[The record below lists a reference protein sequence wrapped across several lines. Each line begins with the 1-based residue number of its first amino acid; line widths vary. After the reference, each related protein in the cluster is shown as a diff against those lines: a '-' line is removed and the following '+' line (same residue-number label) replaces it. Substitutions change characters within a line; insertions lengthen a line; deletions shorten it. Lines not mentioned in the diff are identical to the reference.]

1 VTVESAAE
9 VIGRP
14 RVTRES
20 ARHVRGRG
28 RFVADLQL
36 PGMLHVAL
44 VHSPHAHAAIRG
56 IDVEAARGAPGVHAV
71 LTGADVARRSTP
83 VFSLAALHDPP
94 LPIPI
99 FALAHERARYV
110 GEPVAAVAAIS
121 RALAEDAA
129 ELVRV
134 DYEPLPALTS
144 TDAARAEGAPR
155 IHDGIPGNVIMHRA
169 HDFGDVDGAF
179 ARAAHVVRR
188 RLRWSRQTG
197 AALDTFGCVAHH
209 DPGSGEITFWS
220 NHQSYTLLWTL
231 AAPLGIPSHRIKGI
245 PMDVGGAF
253 GGKFWQPRPM
263 VVCALLSTDT
273 GRPVRFLEDRPEN
286 LEAGDNHGEE
296 RTYDAEL
303 ALDGEGRMLALRYRV
318 VEDYGAYFMLGPVNN
333 SEPLAQA
340 VGPYAMDA
348 VGIDFTGVLTNK
360 TNQAAY
366 RGFGTAALNFL
377 LERMTDAGA
386 EATGLSRVEIRER
399 NLLQP
404 EQFPYTTPIGNV
416 YDSGDYP
423 KALRR
428 ALEAADWDGW
438 RARQEAAR
446 AEGRAIGLGLATC
459 QERAVPSITAH
470 WVLFDQKAGRATTAA
485 ETASCRVDNAGQVRV
500 ALHSPGL
507 GTSTETVAT
516 MVVAQELG
524 VDPEQVSV
532 TRLDTTMAGP
542 AMGPAGSRMTVMLG
556 GAVEGAVTRVREQMR
571 AVAAHMLEADPDDLE
586 WNHAEPGFQVRG
598 VPGSAIGMKAI
609 AHRANSQSLLLP
621 DGVPSGLEA
630 TFTYDHPL
638 ASMPSDRH
646 WGAFA
651 PIMGHAVHVPVV
663 EVDTETG
670 EVSFLA
676 YTVVHDCGT
685 VVNPPAVR
693 GQVLGGICQGIGG
706 TLGEELAYR
715 EDGTLVQRDFRDYLV
730 PTFLEMPEVRFEH
743 LETPSPYTYRG
754 VKGVGEGGRMV
765 APPAVVSAI
774 EDALRPW
781 GARIDEI
788 PVTPDKILAWIGSA
802 KGPGEE
808 RQ

>member
-1 VTVESAAE
+1 MTGDGAAE

-14 RVTRES
+14 RTTRES

-44 VHSPHAHAAIRG
+44 VRSPHAHAVVRG
-56 IDVEAARGAPGVHAV
+56 IDTDAARQAPGVHAV
-71 LTGADVARRSTP
+71 LTGADVARRSSP

-99 FALAHERARYV
+99 LALAHERARYA
-110 GEPVAAVAAIS
+110 GEPVAAVAASS

-129 ELVRV
+129 ELVLV
-134 DYEPLPALTS
+134 DYEPLPVLPDADSALA
-144 TDAARAEGAPR
+144 DGAVR
-155 IHDGIPGNVIMHRA
+155 IHDGIAGNLIMHRA

-179 ARAAHVVRR
+179 SGAARVVRR
-188 RLRWSRQTG
+188 RVSWSRHTG
-197 AALDTFGCVAHH
+197 AALDTFGCVALHE
-209 DPGSGEITFWS
+209 PGSGDITFWS

-231 AAPLGIPSHRIKGI
+231 AGPLGIPSHRIKGI

-263 VVCALLSTDT
+263 VVCALLSMDT
-273 GRPVRFLEDRPEN
+273 GRPVRFIEDRPEN

-303 ALDGEGRMLALRYRV
+303 ALDAEGRMLALRYRV

-340 VGPYAMDA
+340 VGPYAMQA

-377 LERMTDAGA
+377 LERMTDAAA
-386 EATGLSRVEIRER
+386 EACGLSRVEIRER

-404 EQFPYTTPIGNV
+404 DQFPYTTPIGNI
-416 YDSGDYP
+416 YDSGNYP
-423 KALRR
+423 EALRR

-485 ETASCRVDNAGQVRV
+485 ETASCRIDNAGQVRV
-500 ALHSPGL
+500 ALHSPSL

-524 VDPEQVSV
+524 IDPGQVSV

-542 AMGPAGSRMTVMLG
+542 AMGPAGSRMTVMLS
-556 GAVEGAVTRVREQMR
+556 GAVEGAVAGVREQMR
-571 AVAAHMLEADPDDLE
+571 AVAAHMLEAAPEDLV
-586 WNHAEPGFQVRG
+586 WDRAEPGFHVRG
-598 VPGSAIGMKAI
+598 TPGSRIGLREI

-621 DGVPSGLEA
+621 DGVPSGLET
-630 TFTYDHPL
+630 TFTFDHPL
-638 ASMPSDRH
+638 ASAPSDRH

-663 EVDTETG
+663 EVDTDTG
-670 EVSFLA
+670 EVRFLA

-685 VVNPPAVR
+685 VVNPPEVR
-693 GQVLGGICQGIGG
+693 GQVLGGICQGIGC
-706 TLGEELAYR
+706 TLSEELTYR
-715 EDGTLVQRDFRDYLV
+715 PDGTLVQRDLRDYLV
-730 PTFLEMPEVRFEH
+730 PTFAEMPDVRFEH

-765 APPAVVSAI
+765 APPAIVSAI

-781 GARIDEI
+781 GVQIDEI
-788 PVTPDKILAWIGSA
+788 PVTPDKILQWIRPA
-802 KGPGEE
+802 
-808 RQ
+808 